1 MLSRKKIELIHF
13 PIERM
18 VADYY
23 TKSLQV
29 SFFRKMR
36 NILTV
41 IIPLPDE

>member
-23 TKSLQV
+23 TKPLQGSLL
-29 SFFRKMR
+29 RKMR
-36 NILTV
+36 DIVMGIT
-41 IIPLPDE
+41 